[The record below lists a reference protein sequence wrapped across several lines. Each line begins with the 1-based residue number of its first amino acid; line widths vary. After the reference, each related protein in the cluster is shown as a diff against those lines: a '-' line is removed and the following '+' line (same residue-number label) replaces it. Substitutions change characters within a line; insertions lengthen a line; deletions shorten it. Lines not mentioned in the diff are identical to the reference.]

1 MGLAEKRRLGDIL
14 VRAGKINHFQL
25 QEALKNQ
32 KILGKKLGEIL
43 VDPKDYN
50 RT

>member
-25 QEALKNQ
+25 QEALKN
-32 KILGKKLGEIL
+32 
-43 VDPKDYN
+43 
-50 RT
+50 